1 MSVYLKVLCGTIG
14 SPPANVPAVTFK
26 ANGTTRQ
33 SYDAHGS
40 SACAMGCH
48 NLFDPPGFAFENYD
62 GIGAYRTTEAG
73 QPVDSTGTLVT
84 PGNATITFQNALDL
98 FKQLAKSTEAQSC
111 VDRQWTRYMLG
122 RGGDL
127 ADAGSMSVAYQK
139 AVGDAGI
146 LGARPDDD
154 ADHVEGVHV
163 STAVARR
170 SALSRRPH
178 SGAGTGLVVISW
190 ISSGLNARLQMA
202 TSSSKP
208 EKRRSFMFHFPK

>member
-1 MSVYLKVLCGTIG
+1 MYRGLSVYLKVLCGTIG

-62 GIGAYRTTEAG
+62 GIGAYRTMEAG

-98 FKQLAKSTEAQSC
+98 FKQLAKSTEAQSLHRPA
-111 VDRQWTRYMLG
+111 VDPLHDGAAPRPRTKPARCRSRTR
-122 RGGDL
+122 
-127 ADAGSMSVAYQK
+127 
-139 AVGDAGI
+139 
-146 LGARPDDD
+146 
-154 ADHVEGVHV
+154 
-163 STAVARR
+163 
-170 SALSRRPH
+170 
-178 SGAGTGLVVISW
+178 
-190 ISSGLNARLQMA
+190 
-202 TSSSKP
+202 
-208 EKRRSFMFHFPK
+208 KRRRRRDSRCAT